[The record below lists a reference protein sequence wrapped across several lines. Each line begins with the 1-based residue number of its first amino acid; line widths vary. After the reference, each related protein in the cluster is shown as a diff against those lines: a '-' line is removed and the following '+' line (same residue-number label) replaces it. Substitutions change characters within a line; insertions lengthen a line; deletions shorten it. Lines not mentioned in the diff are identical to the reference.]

1 MFVRSRCLFLCSR
14 GGSGI
19 GVLAPNGIHIQRSK
33 AGKYGAAT
41 IIYFR
46 ILEFIRFRKIVI
58 RLSLLKPDVL
68 LQESGHI
75 VLSDFDLAKND
86 VCGHPT
92 LQKGSKRGAVSIR
105 RLRFQTVVMMSNTH
119 SYLWQYPRLNTR
131 SCVQTLRTNSFVGTE
146 EYIAPE
152 IVVGQYHDSAVDWW
166 TLGIFVYEM
175 IVSWRFSRHCVLKS
189 TRKGK
194 LTLTPSSMR
203 QHHSKVAVDRRH
215 FITYYW
221 HPCGFLGR
229 LLYHW
234 QANFN
239 QNLKPFLQIA
249 NRFWKAYWTRMHD
262 VGWDTE
268 LVREMFVLTNGFV
281 ISILHCLEIL
291 RLLCNPNVVTT
302 QMSRWEVAWIGV
314 MPCMVKSIGAPATS
328 LIRLTNFA
336 PVRKHQ
342 GTFVFARFG
351 VVTD

>member
-119 SYLWQYPRLNTR
+119 SYL
-131 SCVQTLRTNSFVGTE
+131 
-146 EYIAPE
+146 
-152 IVVGQYHDSAVDWW
+152 
-166 TLGIFVYEM
+166 
-175 IVSWRFSRHCVLKS
+175 
-189 TRKGK
+189 
-194 LTLTPSSMR
+194 
-203 QHHSKVAVDRRH
+203 
-215 FITYYW
+215 
-221 HPCGFLGR
+221 
-229 LLYHW
+229 
-234 QANFN
+234 
-239 QNLKPFLQIA
+239 
-249 NRFWKAYWTRMHD
+249 
-262 VGWDTE
+262 
-268 LVREMFVLTNGFV
+268 
-281 ISILHCLEIL
+281 
-291 RLLCNPNVVTT
+291 
-302 QMSRWEVAWIGV
+302 
-314 MPCMVKSIGAPATS
+314 
-328 LIRLTNFA
+328 
-336 PVRKHQ
+336 
-342 GTFVFARFG
+342 
-351 VVTD
+351 